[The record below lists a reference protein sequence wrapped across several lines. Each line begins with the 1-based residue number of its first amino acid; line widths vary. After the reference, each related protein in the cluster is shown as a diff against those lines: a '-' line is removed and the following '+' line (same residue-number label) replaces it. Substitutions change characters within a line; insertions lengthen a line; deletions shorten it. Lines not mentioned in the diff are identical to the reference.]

1 MTVFIQLTVA
11 GANVGPF
18 NLYSNLDLVTP
29 FASAVSRAI
38 LVGGADYNVTN
49 GTTNITVVSMGVCTN
64 NRVLYISTTTTSTST
79 SSSTTS
85 SSTTSTSTTS
95 NSTTTTTTID
105 PTTCYSYYCVNI
117 GQVDENLYWDDCG
130 TGAGTTYT
138 MTPGQTLTI
147 CARVN
152 SVTGE
157 NFTIE
162 QGDLCT

>member
-1 MTVFIQLTVA
+1 MTVYIQLTIA

-38 LVGGADYNVTN
+38 LLGGADYNVTN
-49 GTTNITVVSMGVCTN
+49 GTTSITVVSTGVCTN
-64 NRVLYISTTTTSTST
+64 NIVLSISTTTTSTST
-79 SSSTTS
+79 TS
-85 SSTTSTSTTS
+85 SSTTSSTTS

-130 TGAGTTYT
+130 TGAGTEYT